1 MISNRNDG
9 LNKYAICPICP
20 SGHLGQ
26 PIVQMIKMIV
36 QMCRSVMALHKIE
49 DSVNPGSVL
58 FINSLNLDQ

>member
-1 MISNRNDG
+1 MQ
-9 LNKYAICPICP
+9 YV

-58 FINSLNLDQ
+58 FIKSLNLDQ